1 MRPIDAA
8 RRPLREAWLPTLAGA
23 LIALLLVACS
33 GQTAVPPS
41 ANPVTTALFI
51 DADTVIGPTNLTNAE
66 KPLKTCVQVS
76 RFAHNEEVVWR
87 VKVLDPVTNQAMDD
101 TALASVQVKLP
112 DQTLD
117 LHYGGHPRD
126 TPLDFFWTV
135 GWDVP
140 ETYPTGTVEYTIE
153 ARAADGRSGT
163 WEQFK
168 VSLAQLTITEEVR
181 EILPQ

>member
-1 MRPIDAA
+1 MKPIDAT
-8 RRPLREAWLPTLAGA
+8 RRPSRRTWLSVSTGALVVLMLAG
-23 LIALLLVACS
+23 CS
-33 GQTAVPPS
+33 GQAVSTPTAAP
-41 ANPVTTALFI
+41 ATTALFI
-51 DADTVIGPTNLTNAE
+51 DADTVLGPTNLTEAE

-87 VKVLDPVTNQAMDD
+87 VKVLDPVTNEPMDD
-101 TALASVQVKLP
+101 TALVSVQVKLP

-140 ETYPTGTVEYTIE
+140 ETYPTGTVPYTIE
-153 ARAADGRSGT
+153 ARSADGRSGT

-168 VSLAQLTITEEVR
+168 VALAQLTITDDVR